1 MKFKKL
7 LGLVKKYNQK
17 YSSENYRI
25 LEVYSADEI
34 YMYLKSKNRKELA
47 CISKDG
53 ISFAYEG
60 IFFIHKEL
68 KLLLKIMRLIR
79 S

>member
-34 YMYLKSKNRKELA
+34 YVYLKSK
-47 CISKDG
+47 I
-53 ISFAYEG
+53 
-60 IFFIHKEL
+60 
-68 KLLLKIMRLIR
+68 
-79 S
+79 